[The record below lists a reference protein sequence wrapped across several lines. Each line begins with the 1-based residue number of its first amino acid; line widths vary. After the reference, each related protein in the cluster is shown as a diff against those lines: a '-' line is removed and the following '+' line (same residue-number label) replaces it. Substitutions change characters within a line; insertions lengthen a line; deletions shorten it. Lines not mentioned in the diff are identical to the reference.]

1 MTYSE
6 SLHAAQDAAL
16 ARAYAAS
23 LEPGDYYYADG
34 PDDEDEA
41 PPEEDAP

>member
-6 SLHAAQDAAL
+6 RLCAAQAA
-16 ARAYAAS
+16 A

>member
-1 MTYSE
+1 MTFSE
-6 SLHAAQDAAL
+6 KLYTAQAAAL
-16 ARAYAAS
+16 ERAYLAS

-41 PPEEDAP
+41 LPEDEP